1 MQCYQSLFTSSYVSN
16 FDSMEMSMDHINW
29 SGILVFVFPGICCC
43 DGIWKVF
50 CIVKCYECRFF
61 GNFLLDAHRFL
72 FLWRLRSNLT
82 FVVICLRILYVY
94 DFSVFFFWVEYLGI
108 CFWVSHGILSLVFI
122 CISRVRC
129 LSPDL
134 QLISSLFSW
143 SSMKYYSIVLVNFL
157 ESKLG
162 RF

>member
-1 MQCYQSLFTSSYVSN
+1 MYLTL
-16 FDSMEMSMDHINW
+16 
-29 SGILVFVFPGICCC
+29 ILWKCLWITLIGPAYWFLYFRVYAVVIVYGKVFVLWNVTNVAFLAISFLMLT
-43 DGIWKVF
+43 DF
-50 CIVKCYECRFF
+50 CSLE
-61 GNFLLDAHRFL
+61 
-72 FLWRLRSNLT
+72 RLRSNLT

-122 CISRVRC
+122 CISQVSC

-143 SSMKYYSIVLVNFL
+143 SSMKYYSTVLINFL